1 MALKFLNDGY
11 FAGKVGIGTES
22 PTAKL
27 HVSTG
32 SSGATVYSGYNDM
45 VIEGGNGASLS
56 FLTPD
61 ANPVDI
67 NFGTPSSQFAAG
79 IRAGYNSGTE
89 FIAFKVV
96 DSEKMRII
104 DTGNVG
110 IGTASPS
117 YKLHVKGTVNGN
129 VNIAVEN
136 ASTGT
141 NAYASYRFKNNSI
154 STAVMF
160 LNGSNNSGY
169 AGASSLNMYQGT
181 NLPLGFVT
189 NNLLRMTVTGAGNVG
204 IGTNNPVEKL
214 QINSGDILINN
225 STVSTLKSGGS
236 LYIDLNTFGSYSGRN
251 FRISD
256 NGTSLVNVTQV
267 GNVGIGTTSPS
278 QKLHVVG
285 NQYLDGDLD
294 IKSPGV
300 GNSITVLQSTSGN
313 AVVNIGESAVGHGF
327 LSLFELGVGDVI
339 KFDANA
345 NSFINRGNVGIGTT
359 APSQKLHISGNMRL
373 TGAFRDRLNSQGAAN
388 YVLTSTGSNGTQ
400 WVDASGSSII
410 GGPYLPLT
418 AGSTKPLSG
427 NLHFSAAA
435 SYMFGGDDEI
445 LAGQDGSGYYYAT
458 GNGQDLTKPVFIGD
472 NNAYIRFKSGN
483 SERMRITNTGNVGI
497 GTTSPSQKLEVNGAV
512 LAGDYRG
519 SAQIYLTSPDSW
531 IFRSTGGSERMRVT
545 SAGNVGIGLTNP
557 VDRLDLYD
565 ADDNVGIYFHTA
577 TSGTGGAN
585 GLRVGQNNANA
596 FVWNYEATPLSLA
609 TGGTARLTINATG
622 GIRFNTGYGAGTLVT
637 DASGNITVSSGGGAG
652 GPYLPLAGGTMTG
665 NVKFND
671 NVFVKFGNQPDFEIG
686 HDASNSYIT
695 HSGVGNLIIQNTED
709 NADIIFK
716 SDNGLG
722 GVTEY
727 FTVDG
732 ANEVVSFQKD
742 SKHEDNI
749 RANFGNA
756 SDLQIYHSSSNNISF
771 ITNSNA
777 AGLRLQSDEL
787 RIFANNGSTIR
798 ADFNTAVKLY
808 HNDSKKFETT
818 SAGVTVTGDV
828 IIDDGVG
835 RLTLDSVSGANR
847 ILSTTTGFGTYELLE
862 LRAEAYEFKIGTTE
876 KFSIDSSGNATFAGN
891 VTATNIL
898 TVAGAA
904 TGNPYLQFTQGG
916 SQKAYIQYVD
926 SGDSFEL
933 QSDNQFVVRT
943 GGSTVALTINSSQ
956 NATFAGDITLGAN
969 YIGRDGDNYIG
980 FQSDNLIKFRVNGA
994 TQVKISDGI
1003 FSPQTDSDVDLGS
1016 SGTRFKE
1023 LWVDSING
1031 GSVVPGSYLP
1041 LAGGTM
1047 TAGAVVTFLD
1057 SSGSTDD
1064 RLKFGTGG
1072 DMQLFHDGTA
1082 SHIVSSGSDLRID
1095 VPNFIVRSSSGTES
1109 IIRASQNAA
1118 VELYYN
1124 NSKKFETT
1132 DLGVTFS
1139 NLAVT
1144 SAASSSV
1151 DEVKIGTFG
1160 AGRPAIFLGTSNTT
1174 YSNST
1179 WFIENI
1185 GASGKFRIGRNGLD
1199 VVEISN
1205 TGNTTFSGDVI
1216 IPEYIYHTG
1225 NTSQDRFGFA
1235 GNDTFVIRTNGTD
1248 KFTADANSAILLEAG
1263 ITKLQ
1268 TTGTGVAVT
1277 GAATATTATTS
1288 TDNNATLT
1296 TKGYVDG
1303 LVTGVPVYKGTWDA
1317 RNSTERGSGS
1327 DGGDPDLRLNANKVL
1342 GNYYIVEIA
1351 GSATPN
1357 GANTEPNSWNV
1368 GDWCIFSDVTSGAGT
1383 NLWQKIDNTSV
1394 ISGAGTGQSV
1404 TKWEGTSGATSE
1416 TLTDGPITFSSNDS
1430 TFAGDISIA
1439 EKLIHSGDTNTYL
1452 QFPGT
1457 NDKIVFA
1464 TNGSDVLTLDAD
1476 NNATFTGNVIAPSF
1490 TGTLQGAV
1498 TGAPDATIWRV
1509 SGQYPTWGI
1518 FYDEGNPDLIQF
1530 KSSGNTK
1537 ATISLDNGDYTGRNA
1552 TFTGDVNITQ
1562 TTDVGVL
1569 NTTNLDNGSAVGLS
1583 LTYPTSNVAAGDG
1596 LAIAIGIAG
1605 RGRSYIANSNI
1616 TTNLDASNLAFYTE
1630 SGGVIGERMIINQ
1643 DGNVGIGDTPSFKLD
1658 VNVTSSRARFKA
1670 TSGDANIELSSIA
1683 GHDWLIQSKSDSS
1696 LAIYDEDEASERI
1709 RITSS
1714 GNVGIGTTSPSY
1726 KLTISGGGIQA
1737 GGVVTYS
1744 KLAGSLDTTGYAVAG
1759 ITADANGNGSSCG
1772 FTFTC
1777 FGHTGGYQKIVYSC
1791 YNGAGTW
1798 YAKKVINEGT
1808 NQLDVVASANGST
1821 ITFTFKAISSTM
1833 HYTPRVT
1840 VEATGNNINSTYA

>member
-189 NNLLRMTVTGAGNVG
+189 NNLLRMMVTGAGNVG

-787 RIFANNGSTIR
+787 RIFANNGSVIR

-808 HNDSKKFETT
+808 YSDSKKFETT
-818 SAGVTVTGDV
+818 SAGVTVTGS
-828 IIDDGVG
+828 GVFTG
-835 RLTLDSVSGANR
+835 IASPR
-847 ILSTTTGFGTYELLE
+847 I
-862 LRAEAYEFKIGTTE
+862 K
-876 KFSIDSSGNATFAGN
+876 
-891 VTATNIL
+891 
-898 TVAGAA
+898 A
-904 TGNPYLQFTQGG
+904 TGNT
-916 SQKAYIQYVD
+916 A
-926 SGDSFEL
+926 
-933 QSDNQFVVRT
+933 T
-943 GGSTVALTINSSQ
+943 G
-956 NATFAGDITLGAN
+956 
-969 YIGRDGDNYIG
+969 YPG
-980 FQSDNLIKFRVNGA
+980 FML
-994 TQVKISDGI
+994 
-1003 FSPQTDSDVDLGS
+1003 
-1016 SGTRFKE
+1016 
-1023 LWVDSING
+1023 
-1031 GSVVPGSYLP
+1031 
-1041 LAGGTM
+1041 
-1047 TAGAVVTFLD
+1047 
-1057 SSGSTDD
+1057 
-1064 RLKFGTGG
+1064 
-1072 DMQLFHDGTA
+1072 
-1082 SHIVSSGSDLRID
+1082 
-1095 VPNFIVRSSSGTES
+1095 
-1109 IIRASQNAA
+1109 
-1118 VELYYN
+1118 
-1124 NSKKFETT
+1124 
-1132 DLGVTFS
+1132 
-1139 NLAVT
+1139 
-1144 SAASSSV
+1144 
-1151 DEVKIGTFG
+1151 
-1160 AGRPAIFLGTSNTT
+1160 
-1174 YSNST
+1174 
-1179 WFIENI
+1179 
-1185 GASGKFRIGRNGLD
+1185 
-1199 VVEISN
+1199 SN
-1205 TGNTTFSGDVI
+1205 TGQEYEI
-1216 IPEYIYHTG
+1216 IVG
-1225 NTSQDRFGFA
+1225 
-1235 GNDTFVIRTNGTD
+1235 GNDSD
-1248 KFTADANSAILLEAG
+1248 KFKIRSVSPSAADLLNIE
-1263 ITKLQ
+1263 
-1268 TTGTGVAVT
+1268 
-1277 GAATATTATTS
+1277 
-1288 TDNNATLT
+1288 
-1296 TKGYVDG
+1296 
-1303 LVTGVPVYKGTWDA
+1303 
-1317 RNSTERGSGS
+1317 SG
-1327 DGGDPDLRLNANKVL
+1327 G
-1342 GNYYIVEIA
+1342 
-1351 GSATPN
+1351 
-1357 GANTEPNSWNV
+1357 
-1368 GDWCIFSDVTSGAGT
+1368 
-1383 NLWQKIDNTSV
+1383 
-1394 ISGAGTGQSV
+1394 
-1404 TKWEGTSGATSE
+1404 
-1416 TLTDGPITFSSNDS
+1416 
-1430 TFAGDISIA
+1430 
-1439 EKLIHSGDTNTYL
+1439 
-1452 QFPGT
+1452 
-1457 NDKIVFA
+1457 
-1464 TNGSDVLTLDAD
+1464 
-1476 NNATFTGNVIAPSF
+1476 
-1490 TGTLQGAV
+1490 
-1498 TGAPDATIWRV
+1498 
-1509 SGQYPTWGI
+1509 
-1518 FYDEGNPDLIQF
+1518 
-1530 KSSGNTK
+1530 
-1537 ATISLDNGDYTGRNA
+1537 NA
-1552 TFTGDVNITQ
+1552 TFTGDVTINGSHLKLLNHTGAYEGQSTDYLYIGGSGLDGADAAIYLGNAGNNTGYGWRFFYEGTGSGNLNRLIIKSENAGSGVDALAFTQ
-1562 TTDVGVL
+1562 DGNATFAGSVTIPNYIIHASDPNTFFGFDNNDQVAIKTSGNYNFFGDSTATTLYAAGGAKLKTTHVSVGTATTAGGTLIDGWKTTTQANAINDTTIATTAYVNNKIGL
-1569 NTTNLDNGSAVGLS
+1569 IPAGLVFQGTWNAASNSPTLTSGSGTTGNFYIVSTPGNTNLDGITDWKVGDWAVFIEQGASDQWEKIDNSSVLDGIGTGGSVAGWAGS
-1583 LTYPTSNVAAGDG
+1583 GTSNTLTNAPITFSGSNVTIPGTGQLILPDG
-1596 LAIAIGIAG
+1596 SVSAPSIC
-1605 RGRSYIANSNI
+1605 N
-1616 TTNLDASNLAFYTE
+1616 
-1630 SGGVIGERMIINQ
+1630 
-1643 DGNVGIGDTPSFKLD
+1643 IGDTNTGIYWPSDNQLGFSVNGSRKLYMSSTGAFFQNLSSG
-1658 VNVTSSRARFKA
+1658 VNINAGGINVTGNSTFAGK
-1670 TSGDANIELSSIA
+1670 IIA
-1683 GHDWLIQSKSDSS
+1683 GQGVQFTGGTIAAATTVLHTNNVVYARGGSGGMFLQNADGSDGMFIANDHVRIETGS
-1696 LAIYDEDEASERI
+1696 SERI

-1798 YAKKVINEGT
+1798 YTKKVINEGT